1 LDVGKTNKQKTK
13 TTVKREAD
21 IMKINIALNNNGQ
34 RKSLGFTLIEMIGVL
49 AVIAI
54 LAALLVPKVTSAISD
69 AKVNN
74 AISTYQTV
82 QTAAA
87 SHYSKYN
94 AFNIITNGVV
104 SIPAGGWGGWDTNCL
119 LIEGFLDSPVSL
131 KIGTSS
137 VVQVVAGE
145 GNEVSGAA
153 AGYLLDGTDN
163 GTANNAYTVELVING
178 ITRQD
183 AYDLASRIDGTTL
196 AGAAPNSSING
207 GRVVYKDGST
217 AGTGSAYLYVAG
229 R

>member
-1 LDVGKTNKQKTK
+1 MKAADTS
-13 TTVKREAD
+13 TVMGRRQ
-21 IMKINIALNNNGQ
+21 NGAF
-34 RKSLGFTLIEMIGVL
+34 SLIEMIGVL

-104 SIPAGGWGGWDTNCL
+104 TITAGGWGGWDTNCL

-183 AYDLASRIDGTTL
+183 AYDLASRIDARLTQEILRGLAVVERRDGEL
-196 AGAAPNSSING
+196 AGARAEPPSGEAVG
-207 GRVVYKDGST
+207 GGARGALSREPGCR
-217 AGTGSAYLYVAG
+217 AEHCQ
-229 R
+229 